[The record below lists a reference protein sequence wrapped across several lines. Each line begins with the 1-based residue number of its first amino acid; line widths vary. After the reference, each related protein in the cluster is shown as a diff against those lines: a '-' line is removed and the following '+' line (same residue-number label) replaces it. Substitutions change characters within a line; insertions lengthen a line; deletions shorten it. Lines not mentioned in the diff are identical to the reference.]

1 MPQGAAQERHVLRHE
16 RCSLWRTWLTT
27 CEALQLHPHVH
38 EAMREALEEARG
50 RNQRTQPCRLPRTW
64 TRAQRGA

>member
-1 MPQGAAQERHVLRHE
+1 MRRLE

-50 RNQRTQPCRLPRTW
+50 RNQRTKPCRLLTDLDARLKESL
-64 TRAQRGA
+64 TRLKHR